1 MKRFGTH
8 YHLSW
13 QKVIMLTGLVI
24 AVLSVGMVVIA
35 LLYPNVTNDY
45 EFVTVPTLTPA
56 LP

>member
-1 MKRFGTH
+1 MKLFGTH
-8 YHLSW
+8 SPLSW
-13 QKVIMLTGLVI
+13 QKVIMLTGLVM
-24 AVLSVGMVVIA
+24 AVLIVGIVVIA